1 MRGELADKV
10 WEERLK
16 QILKGNNI
24 FKGSGCKIKKK
35 KISELFDNLAFT
47 WAFFFSPSCMAW
59 FVWFRI
65 QNKCETVHSN
75 IEFMQ
80 IPKIINIA
88 NRRSN
93 VKVHQQKHHS
103 FVSNKICF

>member
-1 MRGELADKV
+1 MRAELADKV

-16 QILKGNNI
+16 QLVLLLKILKGNNI
-24 FKGSGCKIKKK
+24 FKGSGSKIKKN
-35 KISELFDNLAFT
+35 ISELLDNLAFT
-47 WAFFFSPSCMAW
+47 WAFFFSVPHVLAW

-65 QNKCETVHSN
+65 QNKCKTVHSN

-93 VKVHQQKHHS
+93 MKVQKHHTHL
-103 FVSNKICF
+103 